1 MASFDETIEIAPGS
15 PPGIASG
22 FSVTS
27 AVDILVTV
35 FKSSR
40 GIFHRDF
47 ARLKLTLGFW
57 IFASNYP
64 VLECVFAEIKDV
76 GFTLPDCAWHLHK
89 TTQN

>member
-47 ARLKLTLGFW
+47 ARLKLTLGF
-57 IFASNYP
+57 
-64 VLECVFAEIKDV
+64 
-76 GFTLPDCAWHLHK
+76 
-89 TTQN
+89 